1 MEINSALVVKTA
13 DSDTIGVVLKGNRA
27 EQVIKIYV
35 EDLIQSY
42 TGGVH
47 AIEFNQDEIEY
58 TAINIDGERQT
69 FYVEEVEVI

>member
-1 MEINSALVVKTA
+1 MEHNSALVVKTA
-13 DSDTIGVVLKGNRA
+13 DSDIIGVVLKLTRH
-27 EQVIKIYV
+27 EKVVKMYV

-47 AIEFNQDEIEY
+47 AIEYNPEEIEY